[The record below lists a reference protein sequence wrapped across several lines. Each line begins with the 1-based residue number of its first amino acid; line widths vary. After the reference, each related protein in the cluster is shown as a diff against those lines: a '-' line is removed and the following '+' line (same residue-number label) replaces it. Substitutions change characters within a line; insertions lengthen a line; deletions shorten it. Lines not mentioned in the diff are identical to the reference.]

1 MLEIDQV
8 SKQIQF
14 NGKRCN
20 ALELCQLRACPH
32 GSEGPCAGDI
42 PCLGGITNLS
52 IQSLFFIN
60 LIISHIRQGTPSG
73 LGNPLQWSEFSHVK
87 DELL

>member
-42 PCLGGITNLS
+42 PCLGGVTNLS
-52 IQSLFFIN
+52 I
-60 LIISHIRQGTPSG
+60 
-73 LGNPLQWSEFSHVK
+73 
-87 DELL
+87 